1 MSLILNVSIYFLF
14 SKKAFFKKGGEIFP
28 CGYYKGAGEGGSD
41 TLKRVNI
48 SNSYPPTNL
57 ASLIWI
63 RNMVLHV
70 MVWSKYVFKGKRG
83 KNGVHYIFKKGLML
97 IKGLVDRLRWGLYYV
112 Q

>member
-1 MSLILNVSIYFLF
+1 MWILQ
-14 SKKAFFKKGGEIFP
+14 GG
-28 CGYYKGAGEGGSD
+28 GGGGSD
-41 TLKRVNI
+41 TLKWVNI
-48 SNSYPPTNL
+48 SKSYPPTKL

-70 MVWSKYVFKGKRG
+70 MVWSKYVFKGKRR